1 MRLSLQM
8 TRRLPSQQC
17 FAGSSCLDPCLP
29 FAGMLDDLDGFND
42 QEVELQT
49 YGSREKFEV
58 CSVPLILFSKSSLT

>member
-8 TRRLPSQQC
+8 MRRLPSQQC

-49 YGSREKFEV
+49 YGSRGKFEV